1 MLLQG
6 YDPSDG
12 TFTGTSKFSNPAMEE
27 AQQGDA
33 IIVPDFDFVE
43 DPDLYETD
51 GLTFTLIDG
60 WEAIKAERN
69 LPFPDVPSAQAAK
82 LEELATIRWR
92 AEESGTTV
100 GGTPIATDRT
110 TQAKLTAAY
119 VKASADS
126 TYAIADWKFGTGV
139 FGALEAATIIAAADA
154 VEVHVQAC
162 FTNEASLSADVVAA
176 SSFSE
181 LDAIDLQVGWP

>member
-1 MLLQG
+1 MRYAVVENGVVTNVALAREALADNWFVSDTAQIG
-6 YDPSDG
+6 WAYDG
-12 TFTGTSKFSNPAMEE
+12 ETFTSPPK
-27 AQQGDA
+27 
-33 IIVPDFDFVE
+33 
-43 DPDLYETD
+43 
-51 GLTFTLIDG
+51 
-60 WEAIKAERN
+60 
-69 LPFPDVPSAQAAK
+69 FPDVPSAQAAK
-82 LEELATIRWR
+82 LEELATIRWK

-119 VKASADS
+119 VKAAADS
-126 TYAIADWKFGTGV
+126 AYAIADWKFGSGV
-139 FGALEAATIIAAADA
+139 FGALDAATIIAAADA

-181 LDAIDLQVGWP
+181 LDAIDLEAGWP